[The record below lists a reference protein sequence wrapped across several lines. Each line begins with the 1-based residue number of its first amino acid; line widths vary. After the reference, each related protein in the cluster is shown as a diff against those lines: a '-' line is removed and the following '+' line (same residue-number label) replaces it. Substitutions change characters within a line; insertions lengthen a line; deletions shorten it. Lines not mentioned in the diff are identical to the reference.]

1 MYKVLKRFIR
11 RQGKNRS
18 TTPLRKLKLSAVRFH
33 RLLGM
38 GLYSAPKVFLD
49 SLKIPIKTYVY
60 NHFSY
65 IRGVDWGGGGDTK
78 PRMRGRKWKISEVR
92 ST

>member
-1 MYKVLKRFIR
+1 MLQK
-11 RQGKNRS
+11 S
-18 TTPLRKLKLSAVRFH
+18 
-33 RLLGM
+33 
-38 GLYSAPKVFLD
+38 FLD

-92 ST
+92 STWLYDIHSFTLMGCPTFK